1 MYIDI
6 DTDTNLAL
14 ARVRQLNDEARQYLT
29 DGKIVLSCGIADMPE
44 EDQAEIIERVR
55 NFEEFAPESD
65 PYDEHD
71 FGAFEFESV
80 RVIWKIDYL
89 DQDERFGSPDPADA
103 SLTRR
108 VLTIMLAGEH

>member
-1 MYIDI
+1 MYYV
-6 DTDTNLAL
+6 DTDSEFAL

-29 DGKIVLSCGIADMPE
+29 DGTIVFSHGIAAMPE
-44 EDQAEIIERVR
+44 EDQAELLERVR

-71 FGAFEFESV
+71 LGAFEFEGL

-89 DQDERFGSPDPADA
+89 DREERFGSSDPADP
-103 SLTRR
+103 SLTKR
-108 VLTIMLAGEH
+108 VLTIMLAGEY